1 MGSRLVMEE
10 GDPVLIIPQLA
21 KKIDAK
27 FVFGI
32 DQLNLMRLI
41 AIYK

>member
-21 KKIDAK
+21 KRIDANL
-27 FVFGI
+27 FFGI

-41 AIYK
+41 EIYK